1 MKSIISII
9 ITIFMVILSLVAT
22 IRITEAVQ
30 AVKQEEIKYE
40 KIDSV
45 LWYNPKADLDS
56 LYKQYNIKYDSRL
69 FQKRINNRW
78 Q

>member
-1 MKSIISII
+1 MKLIISII

-45 LWYNPKADLDS
+45 LWYNPKTDLDS

-69 FQKRINNRW
+69 FQKRINNRR

>member
-9 ITIFMVILSLVAT
+9 ITIFMIILSLVAT

-45 LWYNPKADLDS
+45 LWYNPKTDLDS

-69 FQKRINNRW
+69 FQKRINNRR
-78 Q
+78 